1 MWGHPVSARE
11 SRQVRG
17 VGQTDHPGP
26 CASDTTMREDTRVV
40 TEDWAPH
47 VGMLVP
53 LGRAE
58 EEEVG
63 RHVESGPS

>member
-1 MWGHPVSARE
+1 
-11 SRQVRG
+11 
-17 VGQTDHPGP
+17 
-26 CASDTTMREDTRVV
+26 MREDTRVV